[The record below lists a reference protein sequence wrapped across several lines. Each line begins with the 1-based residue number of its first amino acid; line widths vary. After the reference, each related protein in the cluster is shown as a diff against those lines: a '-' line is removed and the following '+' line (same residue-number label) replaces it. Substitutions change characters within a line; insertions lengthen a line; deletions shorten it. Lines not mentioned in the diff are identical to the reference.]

1 MDLSTNLALAQG
13 LIQNGVKMKAQL
25 MATGYGHE
33 LLEQP
38 VSKTLGPDIIFTTG
52 WAPVELKTKA
62 TKRFQADLEKYADFT
77 KVPDFGIYTGYID
90 CDMAIMGLK
99 KQGDDLD
106 PSTYWEALRSVGTY
120 NAGGGLGCT
129 DSSLSLETYGKIV
142 LGDETNGR
150 RICTWALQV
159 KDGKFVVLKP
169 KDSNTTY
176 WTGELIEESVDPQ
189 YIVTTTTAAK

>member
-1 MDLSTNLALAQG
+1 M
-13 LIQNGVKMKAQL
+13 
-25 MATGYGHE
+25 
-33 LLEQP
+33 
-38 VSKTLGPDIIFTTG
+38 SKTLGPDIILTTG

-129 DSSLSLETYGKIV
+129 DSSLSMETYGKIV
-142 LGDETNGR
+142 LGNRPTVGASARGR
-150 RICTWALQV
+150 CR
-159 KDGKFVVLKP
+159 
-169 KDSNTTY
+169 
-176 WTGELIEESVDPQ
+176 
-189 YIVTTTTAAK
+189 